1 MSSDSKHTNSM
12 IFFKRGLNDLLK
24 KKIIW
29 GSSQKSVEI
38 LELTENEQELRNI
51 EWVVLHRNILSH

>member
-1 MSSDSKHTNSM
+1 M

-24 KKIIW
+24 KKMIW

-38 LELTENEQELRNI
+38 LDLTENEQELRNI